1 MVKSS
6 PFISYFDVW
15 NLTPSLNNQVVI
27 LVVINRD
34 GVMNNVSDFINFRV
48 NLYQESSLGL
58 FDLFLSLFIFGFDF
72 KLLFAFVLFA
82 DFFLAFD
89 FVLVFVPFFFKHI
102 EVESHFSPFLI
113 HLDNHIAYLWVSVSS
128 LKRLSDDTG
137 VITLVFSEPIDI

>member
-102 EVESHFSPFLI
+102 EVESH
-113 HLDNHIAYLWVSVSS
+113 
-128 LKRLSDDTG
+128 
-137 VITLVFSEPIDI
+137 